1 MFISDVRV
9 TMDALYEKAQKLK
22 QDKTDA
28 KKSIYEKLNF
38 TEQKLL
44 SLTQQMKEKIQQLVS
59 ETEEKVSAMNEI

>member
-1 MFISDVRV
+1 
-9 TMDALYEKAQKLK
+9 MDALYEKAQKLK